1 MDIPTER
8 VDGALILQPSGRIDG
23 QNAVDFQTAIE
34 SIVTD
39 SDNAVVLELT
49 DLVYI
54 SSAGLRVILLL
65 AKTLKSRNAQFAMCS
80 ISGSVK
86 DVFDISGFG
95 KIISTH
101 DTREGALSSMNS

>member
-1 MDIPTER
+1 MEIPSEK
-8 VDGALILQPSGRIDG
+8 VDGTLILKPAGRIDG

-34 SIVTD
+34 SIVSESTQ
-39 SDNAVVLELT
+39 AVVLELT

-65 AKTLKSRNAQFAMCS
+65 AKTLKSRNAKFAMCS

-101 DTREGALSSMNS
+101 DTREKALASVTS

>member
-1 MDIPTER
+1 MEIPNEN
-8 VDGALILQPSGRIDG
+8 VDGTLILKPTGRIDG

-34 SIVTD
+34 SIVSD
-39 SDNAVVLELT
+39 SDKSVILELE

-80 ISGSVK
+80 IAGSVK

-95 KIISTH
+95 KIIATH
-101 DTREGALSSMNS
+101 DTREDALAAVQ